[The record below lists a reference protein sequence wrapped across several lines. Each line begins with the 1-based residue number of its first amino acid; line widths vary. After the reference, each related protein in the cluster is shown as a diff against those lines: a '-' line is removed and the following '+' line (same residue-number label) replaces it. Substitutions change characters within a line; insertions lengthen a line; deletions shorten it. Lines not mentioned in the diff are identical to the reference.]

1 MKNIINAVLLKKKNC
16 RTTCGGTYFYD
27 IGYPAK
33 DITLRNTLARTKIDD
48 APIEIDRDI
57 VCHRPNNS
65 EISTFLSVCEELH
78 TARKKRITI
87 LDVHRAL
94 MDKNVIPNHSVHSIN
109 MERISHMLN

>member
-1 MKNIINAVLLKKKNC
+1 MLLKKKSC

-27 IGYPAK
+27 IGHPAK
-33 DITLRNTLARTKIDD
+33 DITLRNTLARSKIDD

-65 EISTFLSVCEELH
+65 ENSTFLSVCEELYPI
-78 TARKKRITI
+78 RRKRITI